1 MSFFRLQNA
10 GGAYGGGAGG
20 GMGNNVPVEALP
32 GAAYGGNNGIFYP
45 HAAVA
50 QQQQQAMMQQ
60 VQICVGRLVWC
71 SLLLRLS
78 CVRRDDN
85 SAAKLCTLLSCR
97 GLLDTYRIALTA

>member
-1 MSFFRLQNA
+1 MDSLTGLKGILETFLHGGDCANACVFFRLQNV

-20 GMGNNVPVEALP
+20 GMGNNVPVEALA

-60 VQICVGRLVWC
+60 VRFCVGCGV
-71 SLLLRLS
+71 
-78 CVRRDDN
+78 V
-85 SAAKLCTLLSCR
+85 
-97 GLLDTYRIALTA
+97 